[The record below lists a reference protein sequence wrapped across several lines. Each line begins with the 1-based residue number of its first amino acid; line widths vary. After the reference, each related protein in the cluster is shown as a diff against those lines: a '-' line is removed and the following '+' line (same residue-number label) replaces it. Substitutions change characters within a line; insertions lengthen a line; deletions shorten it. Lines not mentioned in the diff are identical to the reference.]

1 MLGDATAG
9 GGLSSPEVLE
19 ALFSGFADFDA
30 IGLAV
35 SGGPDSVAMMH
46 LAHAWRDRR
55 LGGGA
60 SVPELVVLTVDHGLR
75 EGSAAEAC
83 AVGRWAAGLGLSHEI
98 IRWQGS
104 KPSTGVQEAARAARY
119 DLLTAWAMRYRSDG
133 RVALALAH
141 HVEDQAETVLMRL
154 ARGSGPDGLA
164 AMRGRSSR
172 DEVVVL
178 RPLLGLTKAD
188 LVGHLETIG
197 AEWFEDPSNQSL
209 LFERVRLRAER
220 ASRERMGLSDHALAL
235 AARRAGRAAD
245 ALEWATD
252 AFVASMMANQ
262 PLLEL
267 GGVVWPR
274 EASVPQDIAI
284 RGLARVLAVC
294 GGTRSGEVE
303 LAAVERLAARIACG
317 NLPGATLG
325 RCQIKPLPIGLVIYR
340 EVHRCDLPWL
350 TLQPDETR
358 VWDGR
363 FEVSAVGDG
372 ASPDGPVTVRGWD
385 EAADRAAG
393 LVDAKPGAA
402 VALAADGKALRG
414 GQPVFWCGNRIVGMP
429 TVHGGPLPGVQSEG
443 QAPRFTATFLSSRLI
458 DRD

>member
-1 MLGDATAG
+1 VTGPADPAAAVRRALAG
-9 GGLSSPEVLE
+9 AGVAPGQTLL
-19 ALFSGFADFDA
+19 A
-30 IGLAV
+30 AV
-35 SGGPDSVAMMH
+35 SGGLDSTVLLH
-46 LAHAWRDRR
+46 LLADLRERMGFRLHAAH
-55 LGGGA
+55 L
-60 SVPELVVLTVDHGLR
+60 DHGLR
-75 EGSAAEAC
+75 G
-83 AVGRWAAGLGLSHEI
+83 AAGEADAAFAAQTCRRLGVPLTAARRPVRPRPGESPEAAA
-98 IRWQGS
+98 RR
-104 KPSTGVQEAARAARY
+104 VRYRFLFAAARALGGAR
-119 DLLTAWAMRYRSDG
+119 LVT
-133 RVALALAH
+133 AH
-141 HVEDQAETVLMRL
+141 HADDLAETVLMRL

-164 AMRGRSSR
+164 AMRGRISR

-325 RCQIKPLPIGLVIYR
+325 RCQIKPLSIGLVIYR

-402 VALAADGKALRG
+402 VALAADGKDLRG
-414 GQPVFWCGNRIVGMP
+414 GQPVFWYGNRIVGMP

-443 QAPRFTATFLSSRLI
+443 QALRFTATFLSSRLI